1 MGSAI
6 EGYLNFK
13 VVDFYFLKTHS
24 VDYFQTVKALHD
36 AAHVETG
43 YGPSASLVLN
53 CPYAPE

>member
-24 VDYFQTVKALHD
+24 VDYFQMAKALHD
-36 AAHVETG
+36 TAHAKTG
-43 YGPSASLVLN
+43 FGPSASLQLN
-53 CPYAPE
+53 CPFE